1 MNYFK
6 VIVITAPGLEC
17 YWNTAGAIAHMLL
30 LCNGG
35 KKRLCWIALRIYRCC
50 VFLSLLSLD
59 KPHSDQAYIRPAN
72 APGAH
77 QIDFSNK
84 GTVYS

>member
-17 YWNTAGAIAHMLL
+17 YWNTAGAIAHMFL

-35 KKRLCWIALRIYRCC
+35 KNALLDSLEVIIDA
-50 VFLSLLSLD
+50 VF
-59 KPHSDQAYIRPAN
+59 
-72 APGAH
+72 
-77 QIDFSNK
+77 FSACLA
-84 GTVYS
+84 

>member
-17 YWNTAGAIAHMLL
+17 YWNTAGAIAHMFL

-35 KKRLCWIALRIYRCC
+35 KKGFVGWPQGYYRCC

-59 KPHSDQAYIRPAN
+59 KPHSDQAYIRPVN
-72 APGAH
+72 APGTH